1 MQYCIDVLLIALR
14 SFTFR
19 FVVYDDIGTITPGF
33 SHGGCARPTA
43 TVHGAGAVNE
53 FVQGKC
59 AGFNCEE
66 SMKRAIIGSFFL
78 SFFFL
83 VVAFRAVRAVW
94 CVRAHLR
101 RPDQTRPLEEGGVG
115 RWWVGGCTHR
125 DPFKN
130 PPR

>member
-78 SFFFL
+78 SFFFFSGGVPRGPRG
-83 VVAFRAVRAVW
+83 VVCACTLTPA
-94 CVRAHLR
+94 
-101 RPDQTRPLEEGGVG
+101 RPDPPIGGG
-115 RWWVGGCTHR
+115 WGG
-125 DPFKN
+125 
-130 PPR
+130 